1 MKHIGIITIVKV
13 NNYGAEL
20 QAFALQHKLKL
31 MGYKAEIIDYL
42 FYKHPHHKKETC
54 SKPFYPYPLKKRIKE
69 WLLPKIEF
77 IKSLPH
83 RTEWKE
89 RQKGFES
96 FHQRYTQFSTTCYHS
111 YSELYNNPP
120 QYDVY
125 CVGSDQV
132 WNPGCYTNLNPYFL
146 SFAPENKRK
155 ISYASS
161 FGTSKLP
168 QIVVPQYN
176 KLLNGLDYISVRE
189 EAGINIVKETA
200 NRTAIKV
207 ADPTLLLNQKEWRAI
222 AKYDKVPKERYILLY
237 VLKDSEYIKEQAKKI
252 AKDKGIKVV
261 RICKGAFKQDKNS
274 DHIINITDAA
284 PDDFLG
290 LFDKAEMV
298 LTNSFHGTVFS
309 ILFQKEFY
317 TIIKRETDNNSRQI
331 SLLNTLGIDRI
342 KYEDEQFK
350 ENPLL
355 NWDAINT
362 NLENYRKLSENYILK
377 AINENE

>member
-42 FYKHPHHKKETC
+42 FYKHPEHKKEAC
-54 SKPFYPYPLKKRIKE
+54 SKPFYLYPLKNRIKE
-69 WLLPKIEF
+69 WLLPKFEF
-77 IKSLPH
+77 IKGLPH
-83 RTEWKE
+83 RTEWKK

-96 FHQRYTQFSTTCYHS
+96 FHQKYTQFSTTCYSS

-132 WNPGCYTNLNPYFL
+132 WNPRCYTNLSPYFL
-146 SFAPENKRK
+146 SFAPKDKRK

-161 FGTSKLP
+161 FGTSTLP
-168 QIVVPQYN
+168 QTAIPQYN

-189 EAGINIVKETA
+189 EAGIKIVKETA

-261 RICKGAFKQDKNS
+261 RICKGAFKQDRKS

-317 TIIKRETDNNSRQI
+317 TIIKRKADNNSRQI

-342 KYEDEQFK
+342 KYEDEQFTV
-350 ENPLL
+350 NLL
-355 NWDAINT
+355 LDW
-362 NLENYRKLSENYILK
+362 RKIAEEIEKIQDYSVSFLLK
-377 AINENE
+377 AINE